1 MNALTSL
8 RLRHRCLSLLAVA
21 VLLAACG
28 SLAPAAERPHLSHTP
43 GAFVVL
49 SDGHLD
55 AGIFKLEY
63 PPSWRVVKASPAV
76 ESLLRITLVAPD
88 GGIVSLSQ
96 LAADAESSARA
107 LRLESGILLQVLIE
121 PGDQPAASF
130 RASAERIVASIR
142 S

>member
-1 MNALTSL
+1 MTAP
-8 RLRHRCLSLLAVA
+8 RLRRAYPGLLAIA

-28 SLAPAAERPHLSHTP
+28 PLAPAAERPNLSHTP

-49 SDGHLD
+49 TDGHLD

-76 ESLLRITLVAPD
+76 EARLRITLVAPD
-88 GGIVSLSQ
+88 GGIVSLAQ
-96 LAADAESSARA
+96 LRTAADSTARI
-107 LRLESGILLQVLIE
+107 LRLDSGILLSALIE
-121 PGDQPAASF
+121 PGRESAASF
-130 RASAERIVASIR
+130 TASAEGIVASIR